1 MESELNI
8 EYGDYDLADDNV
20 LKPAYFIYRE
30 TTVDRDSTGIYAF
43 DFLEIITLTCDLI
56 QDTPDVTYNLNINA
70 ATRTRLGSREAQHLE
85 RLVDFHN
92 RLVKI
97 RRLTVQ

>member
-20 LKPAYFIYRE
+20 LKPAYFIYRG
-30 TTVDRDSTGIYAF
+30 TTGTYAF

-56 QDTPDVTYNLNINA
+56 QDTPDVTYNLNINP
-70 ATRTRLGSREAQHLE
+70 ATRTKLGSREAQHLE